1 MTALFTILLAFTCW
15 LQEPTLLELRET
27 ISDDMASAEKFR
39 PHKMLKL
46 PAKGWV
52 KKSYQFVAPSAG
64 RYTVVTESS
73 SFSPM
78 VILWSSPTTVVN
90 WSMFLEGE
98 TELRLGVDLKAGQ
111 ALGVMIVENSFV
123 EGSAPDA
130 AASAFELTVRA
141 SKLPGVLEPSSVLAG
156 IHSTRAQVRAYF
168 AIQGE
173 STDGYLFAR
182 QRLAMALSSKGDW
195 QEAFE
200 IFEGTHALRVEH
212 YGATH
217 PFTLQHR
224 LIYSRAL
231 GTHGQLARAKAMV
244 EEVSNHRLQQSG
256 PDSWQY
262 SNTLFL
268 LAEIEFGLSEFD
280 AGFEHMLMT
289 IAIAEGL
296 PNREIEVA
304 HRCAYLAQE
313 YGGRGMH
320 NEASAMA
327 DKALAY
333 GKKATTASNERLA
346 KLKVDVGV
354 YYLRAGNLEKAEPL
368 FDQVRKDSADGKPLS
383 LDGYAYLIFQTAVL
397 HMRRGEFDEAE
408 KLMQEARRIHIRS
421 GGENCTGAAQML
433 WEIGYLRIDQG
444 RGLEALAYFE
454 KAIDSLEVVF
464 GLNHPVHSSR
474 LAVVGALCEQNG
486 WMDKA
491 ASYYLRAVQGLD
503 QFLQSNLGVLPENE
517 RFELLSRH
525 RECESMLRSLV
536 QLPEADLAPGFA
548 AYLSWKGKAT
558 RLQTASL
565 KFLQSADDKGL
576 QDLRSR
582 LISIN
587 LELSEL
593 VLETLSSSDGGS
605 VDKLRTLREERLL
618 LERAIADDL
627 ELDTVFLI
635 PEVDELQQSL
645 PPGSVLLDFYVGVS
659 VFVWVVHPQGKIQLI
674 NLGSALEMEEEQR
687 RFLRDQ
693 GLRGGRTLASGDYR
707 ESDLLKMLWQPIAQH
722 LAESNTIFISP
733 DGFLNE
739 LAFGILPAAKDA
751 DGTQRYLI
759 ESHPFNYLSDATRLT
774 EAFIQNPKRE
784 GRVFGVGGVNYF
796 KRAEEVELK
805 SGLDTHRSRIGGTW
819 APLDG
824 TRAEIESLRAMIQYV
839 LEWKTTV
846 TILQGEAAT
855 EGRVRS
861 GMPGHRY
868 LHLATHGY
876 FEPEHLPSFAA
887 NAESLEAKA
896 RLGEKIE
903 ATGML
908 PGLLAGLVF
917 AGANREPKVGEDD
930 GFMSAEE
937 ISYLDLSA
945 CDLAVLSACQTA
957 LGSRRAGEGL
967 MSLRRAFD
975 VAGAQSV
982 VSSLWTVDDRASAA
996 LMTSF
1001 YKNFLQ
1007 LGMGKGEALHQAK
1020 LQMLKGNRADY
1031 QGDAR
1036 PRTWGAFVLSGNWD

>member
-1 MTALFTILLAFTCW
+1 M
-15 LQEPTLLELRET
+15 
-27 ISDDMASAEKFR
+27 
-39 PHKMLKL
+39 
-46 PAKGWV
+46 
-52 KKSYQFVAPSAG
+52 
-64 RYTVVTESS
+64 
-73 SFSPM
+73 
-78 VILWSSPTTVVN
+78 
-90 WSMFLEGE
+90 
-98 TELRLGVDLKAGQ
+98 
-111 ALGVMIVENSFV
+111 
-123 EGSAPDA
+123 
-130 AASAFELTVRA
+130 
-141 SKLPGVLEPSSVLAG
+141 
-156 IHSTRAQVRAYF
+156 
-168 AIQGE
+168 
-173 STDGYLFAR
+173 
-182 QRLAMALSSKGDW
+182 
-195 QEAFE
+195 
-200 IFEGTHALRVEH
+200 FEGTHALRVEH
-212 YGATH
+212 YGTTH

-224 LIYSRAL
+224 LIYGRAL
-231 GTHGQLARAKAMV
+231 GTHGQLARAKALV
-244 EEVSNHRLQQSG
+244 EEVSKHRLQQNG
-256 PDSWQY
+256 LTSWQY

-268 LAEIEFGLSEFD
+268 LAEIELGLSEFE
-280 AGFEHMLMT
+280 AGFDHLLKT
-289 IAIAEGL
+289 IAIVEGL

-304 HRCAYLAQE
+304 DRCAYLAQE
-313 YGGRGMH
+313 YGGRGRH
-320 NEASAMA
+320 EEAHAMA
-327 DKALAY
+327 EKALAF
-333 GKKATTASNERLA
+333 GAKATTASNERQA

-368 FDQVRKDSADGKPLS
+368 FDQVRKEKDSGKPLS
-383 LDGYAYLIFQTAVL
+383 LDGYAYLLFQTAVL
-397 HMRRGEFDEAE
+397 HMRQGEFEEAE
-408 KLMQEARRIHIRS
+408 ELMQEARSIHIRS

-444 RGLEALAYFE
+444 RGPEALAYFE
-454 KAIDSLEVVF
+454 QAIDSLEVVF
-464 GLNHPVHSSR
+464 GSNHPVHSSR

-486 WMDKA
+486 WLDKA
-491 ASYYLRAVQGLD
+491 ASYYLRSVQGLD

-525 RECESMLRSLV
+525 RESESMLRCLV

-558 RLQTASL
+558 RLQAASL
-565 KFLQSADDKGL
+565 KLLQSAENQGI
-576 QDLRSR
+576 QDLRGR
-582 LISIN
+582 LIEIN
-587 LELSEL
+587 QELSEL
-593 VLETLSSSDGGS
+593 VLKTLSSSDSES

-618 LERAIADDL
+618 LERAIAVDL
-627 ELDTVFLI
+627 GLDTLFLT
-635 PEVDELQQSL
+635 PEEEELQQSL
-645 PPGSVLLDFYVGVS
+645 PQGSVLLDFYVGVS
-659 VFVWVVHPQGKIQLI
+659 VFVWVVHPQGKIQLLD
-674 NLGSALEMEEEQR
+674 LGSALEMEEEQR
-687 RFLRDQ
+687 RFLKDQ
-693 GLRGGRTLASGDYR
+693 GLRGGRTLTPSNPRD
-707 ESDLLKMLWQPIAQH
+707 SDLLKMLWQPIAPH
-722 LAESNTIFISP
+722 LADATTVFVSP

-759 ESHPFNYLSDATRLT
+759 ESHQFNYLSDATRLT

-784 GRVFGVGGVNYF
+784 GSVFGVGGVNYF

-824 TRAEIESLRAMIQYV
+824 TRAEVESLRAMIQYV

-846 TILQGEAAT
+846 TILQGETAT

-982 VSSLWTVDDRASAA
+982 VSSLWTVDDRASAD
-996 LMTSF
+996 LMASF

-1007 LGMGKGEALHQAK
+1007 SGMGKGEALHQAK

-1036 PRTWGAFVLSGNWD
+1036 PRTWGAFVLSGNWN